1 MNTLTFDAVPRVLTE
16 IAQELADTLAPA
28 GEILAIRDLWGRVR
42 FIVRERPAP
51 AAPLVSALDH
61 LAAVAAKRLGPRAY
75 AAEDAVLY
83 ADESFAD
90 IEPLWVE
97 PGIAIGSPGIV
108 FRLIDR
114 QITGQ
119 SWATVSEQDAA
130 RASHRIAMYSLKG
143 GVGRSTT
150 TAMAAWHLARLGR
163 SVLVLDLDLE
173 SPGLSASLLPTVSQ
187 PEFGIVDW
195 FVEDAVGQSDAV
207 IPHMSARAPM
217 AQDLPGDVWVVP
229 SHGADPGDF
238 MAKLGRCYLDLSGSA
253 GVEAWDRRLLRL
265 LSVLE
270 ADKAPDV
277 VLLDARSGFHD
288 LASAVVTELAD
299 TVLLFAIHSEQTWS
313 GYRLLFEHWQRYGVA
328 GIKRGVQSASEVRV
342 RELQED
348 YPWVNTLME
357 PLNGKVVPC
366 TFAAVATAWQ
376 ETEALRKLEH
386 RVAEHNERLP
396 PAHLGQGTDGV
407 QQDLEK
413 LGIFLRLRD
422 GLVNIPDVFRVGY
435 GLGRRGG
442 VRPIR
447 AGDSG

>member
-1 MNTLTFDAVPRVLTE
+1 MNTPTFDAVHRVLTE
-16 IAQELADTLAPA
+16 IAQDLAGALTPA

-51 AAPLVSALDH
+51 TTPLVNALDH
-61 LAAVAAKRLGPRAY
+61 LAEVTAKRLGLRAY
-75 AAEDAVLY
+75 APEDAVIY
-83 ADESFAD
+83 ANESFTD
-90 IEPLWVE
+90 IKPLWGE

-119 SWATVSEQDAA
+119 SWATVSEHNAT

-143 GVGRSTT
+143 GVGRSTA
-150 TAMAAWHLARLGR
+150 TAAVAWHLARLGR

-173 SPGLSASLLPTVSQ
+173 SPGLSASLLPPVNQ

-195 FVEDAVGQSDAV
+195 FVEDAVGQGDAV
-207 IPHMSARAPM
+207 ISRMSARAPL
-217 AQDLPGDVWVVP
+217 AHDLPGDVWVVP

-238 MAKLGRCYLDLSGSA
+238 MAKLGRCYLDLSGSV

-265 LSVLE
+265 LSALE
-270 ADKAPDV
+270 ADKAPDI

-328 GIKRGVQSASEVRV
+328 ERIRERLQIVAALIPEADRDDYLSQFSERSWGIFRDHLYDELGAGEIEGFSFDLNDAPAPHTPLPIYWHRGLASLGNLTALDPQLV
-342 RELQED
+342 
-348 YPWVNTLME
+348 
-357 PLNGKVVPC
+357 
-366 TFAAVATAWQ
+366 AATAGGFL
-376 ETEALRKLEH
+376 AGLEELLSS
-386 RVAEHNERLP
+386 AEGASP
-396 PAHLGQGTDGV
+396 
-407 QQDLEK
+407 
-413 LGIFLRLRD
+413 
-422 GLVNIPDVFRVGY
+422 
-435 GLGRRGG
+435 
-442 VRPIR
+442 
-447 AGDSG
+447 

>member
-1 MNTLTFDAVPRVLTE
+1 MNTPPFDAVPGVLTE
-16 IAQELADTLAPA
+16 IAQELAGALEPA

-51 AAPLVSALDH
+51 ATPLVSVLDG
-61 LAAVAAKRLGPRAY
+61 LAGVAAQRLGLRAY
-75 AAEDAVLY
+75 AAEDAILY

-90 IEPLWVE
+90 IKPLWVE
-97 PGIAIGSPGIV
+97 PGIAIGSPGTV

-119 SWATVSEQDAA
+119 SWATVSEHTAA

-143 GVGRSTT
+143 CVGRSTT
-150 TAMAAWHLARLGR
+150 TATVAWHLARLGR

-173 SPGLSASLLPTVSQ
+173 SPGLSASLLPPASQ

-195 FVEDAVGQSDAV
+195 FVEDAVGQGDAV
-207 IPHMSARAPM
+207 IPRMSARAPL
-217 AQDLPGDVWVVP
+217 AHDLPGDVWVVP

-238 MAKLGRCYLDLSGSA
+238 MAKLGRCYLDLPGSA

-265 LSVLE
+265 LSALE
-270 ADKAPDV
+270 ADKAPDI

-328 GIKRGVQSASEVRV
+328 ERIR
-342 RELQED
+342 
-348 YPWVNTLME
+348 
-357 PLNGKVVPC
+357 
-366 TFAAVATAWQ
+366 
-376 ETEALRKLEH
+376 
-386 RVAEHNERLP
+386 ERLQIVAALIP
-396 PAHLGQGTDGV
+396 ETDRDV
-407 QQDLEK
+407 YLSEFRERSW
-413 LGIFLRLRD
+413 GIFRD
-422 GLVNIPDVFRVGY
+422 HLYDELAAGELDGFSFDLNDAPAPHTPLPIYWHRGLASLGSLDVLDPQLVSATSGGFLA
-435 GLGRRGG
+435 GLEELLSSEEREG
-442 VRPIR
+442 P
-447 AGDSG
+447 

>member
-1 MNTLTFDAVPRVLTE
+1 MGEMNTPTFDAVPGVLTE
-16 IAQELADTLAPA
+16 IAQDLAHALEPA

-42 FIVRERPAP
+42 FIVRERPAL
-51 AAPLVSALDH
+51 AAPLASALDR
-61 LAAVAAKRLGPRAY
+61 LAAVAAQRLGLRAY
-75 AAEDAVLY
+75 AAEDAILY

-90 IEPLWVE
+90 IESLRAA

-119 SWATVSEQDAA
+119 SWATVSEHTDA

-143 GVGRSTT
+143 GVGRSTA
-150 TAMAAWHLARLGR
+150 TAAAAWHLARMGQ

-173 SPGLSASLLPTVSQ
+173 SPGLSASLLPPASQ

-195 FVEDAVGQSDAV
+195 FVEDAVGQGAAV

-238 MAKLGRCYLDLSGSA
+238 MAKLGRCYLDLPGSA

-328 GIKRGVQSASEVRV
+328 ERIR
-342 RELQED
+342 
-348 YPWVNTLME
+348 
-357 PLNGKVVPC
+357 
-366 TFAAVATAWQ
+366 
-376 ETEALRKLEH
+376 
-386 RVAEHNERLP
+386 ERLQIVAALIP
-396 PAHLGQGTDGV
+396 ETDR
-407 QQDLEK
+407 DAYLSEFRERSW
-413 LGIFLRLRD
+413 GIFRD
-422 GLVNIPDVFRVGY
+422 HLYDELGAGEVEGFSFDLNDAPAPHTPLPIYWNRGLASLGNLAALDPQLVGGTAGGFLA
-435 GLGRRGG
+435 GLDELLSSAEGAA
-442 VRPIR
+442 P
-447 AGDSG
+447 

>member
-1 MNTLTFDAVPRVLTE
+1 MAN
-16 IAQELADTLAPA
+16 
-28 GEILAIRDLWGRVR
+28 
-42 FIVRERPAP
+42 
-51 AAPLVSALDH
+51 
-61 LAAVAAKRLGPRAY
+61 
-75 AAEDAVLY
+75 
-83 ADESFAD
+83 
-90 IEPLWVE
+90 E
-97 PGIAIGSPGIV
+97 PGLIIGTDRPV

-119 SWATVSEQDAA
+119 SWATVSEHNAA

-150 TAMAAWHLARLGR
+150 TAVAAWHLARLGR

-173 SPGLSASLLPTVSQ
+173 SPGLSASLLPTSSQ

-195 FVEDAVGQSDAV
+195 FVEDAIGQGDAV
-207 IPHMSARAPM
+207 IAHMSARAPM

-238 MAKLGRCYLDLSGSA
+238 MAKLGRCYLDLPGHA

-328 GIKRGVQSASEVRV
+328 ERIRERLQIVAALIPETDRDAYLSEFRERSWGIFRDHLYDELGAGEVDGFSFDLNDAPAPHRPLPIYWHRGIASLGSLTALDPQLV
-342 RELQED
+342 
-348 YPWVNTLME
+348 
-357 PLNGKVVPC
+357 
-366 TFAAVATAWQ
+366 AATAGGFLAGLD
-376 ETEALRKLEH
+376 ELLSS
-386 RVAEHNERLP
+386 AEGAAP
-396 PAHLGQGTDGV
+396 
-407 QQDLEK
+407 
-413 LGIFLRLRD
+413 
-422 GLVNIPDVFRVGY
+422 
-435 GLGRRGG
+435 
-442 VRPIR
+442 
-447 AGDSG
+447 